1 MKRAIPIAAPHGSA
15 PARYAKPSA
24 DFDQRVQDALATL
37 RAAAQEFAG
46 RIVQATSLG
55 AEDMVLTD
63 LIARHALPIAI
74 ATLDTGMLHGETL
87 ELLGRARQHYGLDIE
102 TWRPDAVAARDFV
115 ARHGPRAMYAS
126 VDLRHACCALRKL
139 EPLSRMLQ
147 GRAAWVTGLR
157 HEQSPAR
164 GRAARRESDAQG
176 RTKLNPLL
184 DWTQGDVWHYI
195 ALHTVPYNPLHDEFF
210 PSIGCAPCTRAVA
223 LGEDIRAGRWWWEQE
238 GVKECGLH
246 VGQRGVAHDPHD
258 GQHGAAAD
266 GLVAEPIAKPSIV
279 TEPTGAR
286 A

>member
-1 MKRAIPIAAPHGSA
+1 MNRAIAIAAPAGSA
-15 PARYAKPSA
+15 PALYAKPSA
-24 DFDQRVQDALATL
+24 DFGERVQDALATL

-87 ELLGRARQHYGLDIE
+87 ELLARAQRHYGLEIE
-102 TWRPDAVAARDFV
+102 AWRPDAVAARDFV
-115 ARHGPRAMYAS
+115 ARHGPQAMRAS

-139 EPLSRMLQ
+139 EPLSRMLH

-157 HEQSPAR
+157 REQSPAR
-164 GRAARRESDAQG
+164 GQVAGREADAQG
-176 RTKLNPLL
+176 RIKLSPLL

-195 ALHTVPYNPLHDEFF
+195 ALHAVPYNPLHDQFF

-238 GVKECGLH
+238 GAKECGLH
-246 VGQRGVAHDPHD
+246 VEQRPGDHDPHD
-258 GQHGAAAD
+258 RPHAIAAVD
-266 GLVAEPIAKPSIV
+266 LTTKPIAQPTIA
-279 TEPTGAR
+279 TEPAGAR

>member
-1 MKRAIPIAAPHGSA
+1 MNRAIVIAASSGSA
-15 PARYAKPSA
+15 PALYAKPSA
-24 DFDQRVQDALATL
+24 DFGQREQDALATL

-87 ELLGRARQHYGLDIE
+87 ELLARAQRHYDLEIE
-102 TWRPDAVAARDFV
+102 AWRPDADAARDFV
-115 ARHGPRAMYAS
+115 ARHGPQAMRTS

-157 HEQSPAR
+157 REQSPAR
-164 GRAARRESDAQG
+164 GQVAGREADAQG
-176 RTKLNPLL
+176 RIKLSPLL

-195 ALHTVPYNPLHDEFF
+195 ALHAVPYNPLHDQFF

-238 GVKECGLH
+238 GAKECGLH
-246 VGQRGVAHDPHD
+246 VEQRPGDRDPHD
-258 GQHGAAAD
+258 SPHAIAAD
-266 GLVAEPIAKPSIV
+266 GPTTKPIAQPTIA
-279 TEPTGAR
+279 TEPAGAR

>member
-1 MKRAIPIAAPHGSA
+1 MNRAIAIAASTGSA
-15 PARYAKPSA
+15 PAPGAKPSA
-24 DFDQRVQDALATL
+24 AFDQRVRDALATL

-74 ATLDTGMLHGETL
+74 ATLDTGMLHAETR
-87 ELLGRARQHYGLDIE
+87 ELLGRAQRHYGLEIE
-102 TWRPDAVAARDFV
+102 AWRPDAVAARDFV
-115 ARHGPRAMYAS
+115 VRHGPQAMYAS

-147 GRAAWVTGLR
+147 DRAAWVTGLR
-157 HEQSPAR
+157 HEQSAAR
-164 GRAARRESDAQG
+164 GQAARRETDAQG
-176 RTKLNPLL
+176 RIKFSPLL

-195 ALHTVPYNPLHDEFF
+195 ALHAVPYNPLHDQFF

-238 GVKECGLH
+238 GAKECGLH
-246 VGQRGVAHDPHD
+246 VEQRPGDRDPR
-258 GQHGAAAD
+258 GGPQGIAAD
-266 GLVAEPIAKPSIV
+266 ALATAPIAQPTIA
-279 TEPTGAR
+279 TEPAGAR

>member
-1 MKRAIPIAAPHGSA
+1 MNRAIAIAASTGSA
-15 PARYAKPSA
+15 PALGAKPSA
-24 DFDQRVQDALATL
+24 AFDQRVQDALATL
-37 RAAAQEFAG
+37 RAAAQAFAG

-74 ATLDTGMLHGETL
+74 ATLDTGMLHAETL
-87 ELLGRARQHYGLDIE
+87 ELLARAQRHYGLEIE
-102 TWRPDAVAARDFV
+102 AWRPDADAARDFV
-115 ARHGPRAMYAS
+115 ARHGSQAMYAS

-157 HEQSPAR
+157 REQSAAR
-164 GRAARRESDAQG
+164 GQAARRETDAQG
-176 RTKLNPLL
+176 RIKFSPLL

-195 ALHTVPYNPLHDEFF
+195 TLHAVPYNPLHDQFF

-238 GVKECGLH
+238 GAKECGLH
-246 VGQRGVAHDPHD
+246 VEQRPGDRDPR
-258 GQHGAAAD
+258 GGPQGIAAD
-266 GLVAEPIAKPSIV
+266 ALTTAPIAKPTIA